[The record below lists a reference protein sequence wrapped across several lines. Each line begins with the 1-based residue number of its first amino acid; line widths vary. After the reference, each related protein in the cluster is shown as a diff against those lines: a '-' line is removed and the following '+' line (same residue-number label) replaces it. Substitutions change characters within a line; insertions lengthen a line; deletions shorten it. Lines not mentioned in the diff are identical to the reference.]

1 MHVCNVISAPFP
13 PWDGIGQYTYGFC
26 TKLIERGHK
35 VTIITRGSWNK
46 TQLETV
52 DGIEVIKVPFVPIYP
67 FHIHLHG
74 IFVNKVF
81 KSLESQID
89 IVHIHTPLSPLIKTS
104 LPIITT
110 IHSPMLTDGNYVKAR
125 SIYSLFSKISARF
138 VSYPLELKLIE
149 ASDTVTTVSKSIAKE
164 LQEYHLDPNEV
175 KIIYNGVDEKLFY
188 PKQKKSGDNKHIT
201 YVGRMDR
208 EKGVFDLVESGKY
221 ICNERPDVYF
231 TLVGKGRDLDKL
243 KQKTRKMGLED
254 RFKFLG
260 QVDRNR
266 LVEIYQDADVFV
278 FPSYHEGLP
287 TVILEAMSCGLP
299 VIATDVRGNR
309 DLISAG
315 ENGILVPPRSPGKI
329 AETITTLIE
338 DEKLKEKL
346 GKNARKTIEDKY
358 TWDAVTNRIL
368 ECYELLDKNQP

>member
-1 MHVCNVISAPFP
+1 MHICNVISVPFP
-13 PWDGIGQYTYGFC
+13 PWEGIGYYLYGFC

-46 TQLETV
+46 TQRENLG
-52 DGIEVIKVPFVPIYP
+52 GIEVIRAPFIPLYP
-67 FHIHLHG
+67 FYLYIHG
-74 IFVNKVF
+74 IFLNKVV
-81 KSLESQID
+81 KSLESHVD
-89 IVHIHTPLSPLIKTS
+89 IIHIHTPLPPLVRTS
-104 LPIITT
+104 LPVVTT
-110 IHSPMLTDGNYVKAR
+110 IHSPILSDIKYSTIN

-149 ASDTVTTVSKSIAKE
+149 ASDAVTTVSKSVAKE
-164 LQEYHLDPNEV
+164 LQEYRLDPNEV

-188 PKQKKSGDNKHIT
+188 PKQKKSENVKHIV

-221 ICNERPDVYF
+221 ICNERPDVSF
-231 TLVGKGRDLDKL
+231 IFVGKGRDLDRL
-243 KQKTRKMGLED
+243 KQKTKKMGLED

-260 QVDRNR
+260 QVEKNR
-266 LVEIYQDADVFV
+266 LVEIYQDADIFV

-287 TVILEAMSCGLP
+287 AVVLEAMSCGLP
-299 VIATDVRGNR
+299 VIATDVRGNQ

-315 ENGILVPPRSPGKI
+315 ENGILVPPRSPSEI
-329 AETITTLIE
+329 AKAITTLIE

-368 ECYELLDKNQP
+368 ECYELLDKNQS